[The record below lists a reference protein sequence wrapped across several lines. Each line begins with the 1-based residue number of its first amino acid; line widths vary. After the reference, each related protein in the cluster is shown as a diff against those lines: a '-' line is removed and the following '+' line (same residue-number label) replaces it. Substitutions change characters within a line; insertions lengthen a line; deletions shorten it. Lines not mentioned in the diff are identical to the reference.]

1 MAITS
6 AKLLSYEVHYDGTSC
21 VMQIMTQDPHHG
33 VENSRLQV
41 RSRPPLGLIHGLGTK
56 IEATANQRCPPRRWS
71 HGILFP
77 AVQWAARMSPTLP
90 SMPEIMGANC
100 A

>member
-33 VENSRLQV
+33 VGNSRLQV
-41 RSRPPLGLIHGLGTK
+41 RSRPPLGLIHAWIGNKNRSERRISVAHPGSGPMVSCFRQCSGQLG
-56 IEATANQRCPPRRWS
+56 
-71 HGILFP
+71 
-77 AVQWAARMSPTLP
+77 
-90 SMPEIMGANC
+90 
-100 A
+100 